1 MGQCLCESSRGST
14 MHGSTFVDY
23 ILPISPLKSAS
34 IFRNVGARISVGE
47 THRHAPISFWCC
59 ASVSFSCTLP
69 GRRSTRHRS
78 TRL

>member
-47 THRHAPISFWCC
+47 THRHAPISFW
-59 ASVSFSCTLP
+59 
-69 GRRSTRHRS
+69 
-78 TRL
+78 